1 MHVLGVVWTHGA
13 RVVWRGE
20 GACRA
25 PKNGPSAALGRLPSP
40 PAAALT
46 ALTAAAA

>member
-1 MHVLGVVWTHGA
+1 MA
-13 RVVWRGE
+13 WRGE

-25 PKNGPSAALGRLPSP
+25 PKNGPSAALGRLPGP

-46 ALTAAAA
+46 ALTALTAAAA